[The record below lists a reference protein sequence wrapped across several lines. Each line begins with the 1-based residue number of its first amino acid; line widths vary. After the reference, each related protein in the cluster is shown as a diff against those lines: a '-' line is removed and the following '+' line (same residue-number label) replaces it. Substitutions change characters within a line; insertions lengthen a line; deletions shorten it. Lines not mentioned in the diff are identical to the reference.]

1 MFYVILEK
9 AKQIYVPAGK
19 RKSYY
24 RTEGSPYRLLGMD
37 EWYEKHKEELWGARK
52 KRRGFQSMKETKKE
66 KAWFGKGEYSKS
78 FPGAEMAGFS
88 GASFASASGT
98 VGKENWPPQP
108 LLNYSAKKKKLKR
121 KKGSITEVFAPF
133 MGGGSGWVMA

>member
-1 MFYVILEK
+1 MFYVILQK
-9 AKQIYVPAGK
+9 AKPYTRTRKGK
-19 RKSYY
+19 LERVK
-24 RTEGSPYRLLGMD
+24 GSPYRLLGMD

-52 KRRGFQSMKETKKE
+52 KRHGYQSMKKTKKE
-66 KAWFGKGEYSKS
+66 KAWFGKGT
-78 FPGAEMAGFS
+78 PGSEMAGFS
-88 GASFASASGT
+88 SASFASANGT
-98 VGKENWPPQP
+98 VGRENWPPQP